1 MKKKFLC
8 VCQKGCN
15 RSVFM
20 VYRLK
25 RHGHSAIPIGWYTES
40 AETLE
45 MLCQW
50 ADRIVVMQAEFV
62 ERIPAAFRSKTV
74 VVDVGP
80 DRWGPRWASEMK
92 RIIYKGYDRLKE
104 QGIV

>member
-25 RHGHSAIPIGWYTES
+25 RHGHSAVPCGWLTES
-40 AETLE
+40 AETLA
-45 MLCQW
+45 MLCAW
-50 ADRIVVMQAEFV
+50 ADVVIVMQAEFKEKV
-62 ERIPAAFRSKTV
+62 APEFHGKV
-74 VVDVGP
+74 VVADVGR
-80 DRWGPRWASEMK
+80 DIWGPRWHPDMK
-92 RIIYKGYDRLKE
+92 RIVYRVYDQLQAKGLL
-104 QGIV
+104 

>member
-1 MKKKFLC
+1 MKKRFLC

-25 RHGHSAIPIGWYTES
+25 RHGHSAIPIGWYTED
-40 AETLE
+40 AETLD
-45 MLCQW
+45 MLCEW
-50 ADRIVVMQAEFV
+50 ADYIVVMQKEFKV
-62 ERIPAAFRSKTV
+62 RIHSRFHPKVV

-80 DRWGPRWASEMK
+80 DKWGPRWASEMK
-92 RIIYKGYDRLKE
+92 RIIYRGYDKLKE

>member
-1 MKKKFLC
+1 MKKRFLC

-25 RHGHSAIPIGWYTES
+25 RHGHSAIPVGWYTED
-40 AETLE
+40 AETLD
-45 MLCQW
+45 MLCEW
-50 ADRIVVMQAEFV
+50 ADCIVVMQEEFRV
-62 ERIPAAFRSKTV
+62 RIHSRFHYKVV

-80 DRWGPRWASEMK
+80 DKWGPRWASEMK

-104 QGIV
+104 QGVV

>member
-1 MKKKFLC
+1 
-8 VCQKGCN
+8 
-15 RSVFM
+15 M

-25 RHGHSAIPIGWYTES
+25 RNGYSAIPVGWYTES

-45 MLCQW
+45 MLCRW
-50 ADRIVVMQAEFV
+50 ADCIVVMEEGFV
-62 ERIPAAFRSKTV
+62 EKIPSIFRSKV
-74 VVDVGP
+74 VVVNVGP

-92 RIIYKGYDRLKE
+92 QIIYKGYDKLKE